1 MACPE
6 KESFKN
12 YFRTGHKGACGMITF
27 APAKRIH
34 TMSDQHEILERVI
47 IKFAGDSGD
56 GMQLTGTQFTN
67 TAALLGNDLS
77 TFPDFPA
84 EIRAP
89 QGTLAGVSGFQ
100 LHFGSVNIYSPGD
113 ACDVLVAMNAAALKV
128 NLSQL
133 KKGGLIIVNTEGF
146 DAKNLRLANI
156 PEDKNPLNDGT
167 LDNYQVIKI
176 DVTKMTRAALEGS
189 GLGIKEIDRSKNMF
203 VLGYLYWMYNRP
215 LDNSIK
221 FLEEKFSKKKEILD
235 ANIKILKA
243 GYAYGDT
250 TETSQRRYIVNP
262 APMPPG
268 TYRNIMGNQA
278 TAIGLIAAS
287 EKSGLP
293 LFYGSY
299 PITPAS
305 DILHEL
311 ARHKNFGVRT
321 FQAEDEIA
329 AISTAIGASFGGHL
343 AATAS
348 SGPGI
353 ALKGEAIGL
362 AVMYE
367 IPLVIINVQRG
378 GPSTGLPTKT
388 EQADLLQAVNGR
400 NGEAPVPVVAASSP
414 ADAFEATYE
423 ACRLAVEFMT
433 PVFMLSDGYIANGAE
448 PWRFPQADDL
458 KDIKVEFLK
467 EKNAGDKFLPYKR
480 NEKLS
485 RPWAIPGT
493 KGLEHRIGG
502 IEKQHETGNISYEA
516 DNHEFMVRLRNDKV
530 EGIANHIPEQKL
542 DSGPSKGKLLIL
554 GWGSTYGSIKT
565 ACIHAREE
573 GYDAAHAHLRYVK
586 PFPKNL
592 GEILYNYEKVLIPEM
607 NMGQLLMLIRS
618 KYMIPAIGLNK
629 IKGLPFTAGEIKDK
643 IIELMK

>member
-1 MACPE
+1 MQSKIPP
-6 KESFKN
+6 KFN
-12 YFRTGHKGACGMITF
+12 
-27 APAKRIH
+27 
-34 TMSDQHEILERVI
+34 MSTQTDVLEHVI

-113 ACDVLVAMNAAALKV
+113 ACDVLVAMNAAALTV

-133 KKGGLIIVNTEGF
+133 KKGGLVIVNTEGF
-146 DAKNLRLANI
+146 DARNLKLAGI
-156 PEDKNPLNDGT
+156 PLEKNPLEDGT
-167 LDNYQVIKI
+167 LDNFQVIKI
-176 DVTKMTRAALEGS
+176 DVTKLTRNSLADS
-189 GLGIKEIDRSKNMF
+189 GLGNKEIDRSKNMF
-203 VLGYLYWMYNRP
+203 VLGYLYWMYNRS

-221 FLEEKFSKKKEILD
+221 FLREKFSKKPDILE
-235 ANIKILKA
+235 ANIKVLKA
-243 GYAYGDT
+243 GYAFGDT
-250 TETSQRRYIVNP
+250 TETAARRYIVNP

-278 TAIGLIAAS
+278 TAYGLIAAS
-287 EKSGLP
+287 KRSGLP

-311 ARHKNFGVRT
+311 SKHKSFGVRS

-329 AISTAIGASFGGHL
+329 AICSAIGASFGGQL
-343 AATAS
+343 GATAS

-353 ALKGEAIGL
+353 ALKTEAIGL
-362 AVMYE
+362 AVMLE
-367 IPLVIINVQRG
+367 IPLLIINVQRG

-388 EQADLLQAVNGR
+388 EQSDLNQAVLGR
-400 NGEAPVPVVAASSP
+400 NGEAPLPVVAANSP
-414 ADAFEATYE
+414 ADAFESAYE
-423 ACRLAVEFMT
+423 ACRIAIEFMT
-433 PVFMLSDGYIANGAE
+433 PVIFLSDGYIANGAE
-448 PWRFPQADDL
+448 PWRFPQSSDL
-458 KDIKVEFLK
+458 KDIKVNFIK

-480 NEKLS
+480 DEKLS

-502 IEKQHETGNISYEA
+502 IEKQHETGNISYDPE
-516 DNHEFMVRLRNDKV
+516 NHEFMVKLRNEKV
-530 EGIANHIPEQKL
+530 EKVADYVPLQKF
-542 DSGPSKGKLLIL
+542 DSGPEKGKLLIL
-554 GWGSTYGSIKT
+554 GWGSTYGAIKT
-565 ACIHAREE
+565 ACINARKE
-573 GYDAAHAHLRYVK
+573 GLEVSHAHLRYVR

-592 GEILYNYEKVLIPEM
+592 GEILYNFEKVLIPEM
-607 NMGQLLMLIRS
+607 NMGQLLQMIRG
-618 KYMIPAIGLNK
+618 KFLVPAEGLNK
-629 IKGLPFTAGEIKDK
+629 IKGMPFTAGEILEK
-643 IIELMK
+643 IKEILK